1 VERSGT
7 QPRSRYDGSA
17 ATVPPAAAPRSSR
30 LFWLLH
36 SAGWSGVFL
45 LSYLSALAL
54 DQPVSYWKISLPLA
68 AAGFLVTLGLRHI
81 LRRLADE
88 PPRRLIALMIGPVL
102 VACLVMALV
111 YVFALSTWCSEYRP
125 RRTLGYVG
133 YLATTI
139 YIVMT
144 WVGLYIGIKYQQRL
158 RQQTEAALAASAAAH
173 QAQLRM
179 LRYQL
184 NPHFLFNTLNA
195 ISTLILDRD
204 TSGADRMVHRLSA
217 FLRHSLDND
226 PVQQVT
232 LDQELAAI
240 DLYLDIEAVRF
251 ADRLTIE
258 KEVAPECRT
267 ALVPGLVL
275 QPLVENAIKHAVART
290 LKGGALRLSA
300 RRADGRLWLTVAD
313 DGPGL
318 SGEPVPGGGV
328 GLRNTR
334 ERLRVLYGG
343 AHSVEICDRPGGGCE
358 VRISL
363 PFEPAPGS

>member
-1 VERSGT
+1 M
-7 QPRSRYDGSA
+7 
-17 ATVPPAAAPRSSR
+17 PPAAAAPRSSR

-68 AAGFLVTLGLRHI
+68 AAGFLVTLGLRLI

-102 VACLVMALV
+102 AACLVMALV

-158 RQQTEAALAASAAAH
+158 RQQTEAALAASAMAH

-204 TSGADRMVHRLSA
+204 TAGADRMVHRLSA

-226 PVQQVT
+226 PVQQLT

-251 ADRLTIE
+251 ADRLTVE
-258 KEVAPECRT
+258 KDVAPECRT

-290 LKGGALRLSA
+290 VKGGALRLSA
-300 RRADGRLWLTVAD
+300 RRDGERLWLTVSD

-318 SGEPVPGGGV
+318 SGEPAPGSGV

-334 ERLRVLYGG
+334 ERLRVLYGS
-343 AHSVEICDRPGGGCE
+343 AHSVELCDRPGGGCE